1 MNKIF
6 LLVLPLLGGCSDLAQ
21 AAQYTA
27 AGRVGV
33 AQANANGAIGVA
45 QWNAAAASSVAN
57 AQSMRDVTVASI
69 WAGNVQLLILLI
81 FVAVAAVMAYRVL
94 ALYYRNRGAVVAD
107 VQRVL
112 PGQQPVRILPPT
124 PKQIEAMADRAAQIG
139 GTLQQSRDSGD
150 WFVFIDNV
158 PVKRLTVKVAK

>member
-33 AQANANGAIGVA
+33 AQ
-45 QWNAAAASSVAN
+45 WNAAAASNVAN

-69 WAGNVQLLILLI
+69 WAGNVQLLLTMAFFLALLI
-81 FVAVAAVMAYRVL
+81 IGFQL
-94 ALYYRNRGAVVAD
+94 LKLYYRNRGAVVVD
-107 VQRVL
+107 VPQALPRQR
-112 PGQQPVRILPPT
+112 PVQVLPPT
-124 PKQIEAMADRAAQIG
+124 PQQIEAMADVAAQMG
-139 GTLQQSRDSGD
+139 GTLQRKRNTGD
-150 WFVFIDNV
+150 WFVFIDNA
-158 PVKRLTVKVAK
+158 PVKRLSVKVAK